1 MAEAIFTC
9 QTGECTDALGKN
21 LEAWSGVSWWK
32 KCSQKQFWRTI
43 FKLSTHLLR
52 ASRLDRLDSYRYT
65 HVLYPLRKSWI
76 LHTKIFWVCLWL
88 RNTSNTSL
96 TTWFISVF
104 TIYRVLLLSTL
115 WCRLIFELLF
125 VSACRIRDR
134 SQIKNFFHSSLA
146 IFVPSNSYFGTMQ
159 GLRRLLALLAKG
171 LDFFF
176 MICTESFWL
185 HFVSG
190 SNNYR
195 LKDNVTQALSWII
208 PSQAFLWDSF

>member
-1 MAEAIFTC
+1 MDFIVLRFVRRIASAWNVLIQVQNYRTLKISNIWQMVLASLKHNPFSELVRWKGIFLQASGETPIEIASGLAEAIFTC

-104 TIYRVLLLSTL
+104 TIYRVLLLCTL
-115 WCRLIFELLF
+115 WCRLIFELLS
-125 VSACRIRDR
+125 VSACRAYV
-134 SQIKNFFHSSLA
+134 KCLKLK
-146 IFVPSNSYFGTMQ
+146 T
-159 GLRRLLALLAKG
+159 
-171 LDFFF
+171 
-176 MICTESFWL
+176 SFIHL
-185 HFVSG
+185 
-190 SNNYR
+190 
-195 LKDNVTQALSWII
+195 
-208 PSQAFLWDSF
+208 

>member
-1 MAEAIFTC
+1 MFPKAVLTHYL
-9 QTGECTDALGKN
+9 QTLHALASCFSFG
-21 LEAWSGVSWWK
+21 SFG
-32 KCSQKQFWRTI
+32 F
-43 FKLSTHLLR
+43 LSLH
-52 ASRLDRLDSYRYT
+52 SRFVPFEKELNFAL
-65 HVLYPLRKSWI
+65 
-76 LHTKIFWVCLWL
+76 KIFWVCLWL

-146 IFVPSNSYFGTMQ
+146 IFVPSNSYFGTMR

-195 LKDNVTQALSWII
+195 FWKIMWLKL
-208 PSQAFLWDSF
+208 